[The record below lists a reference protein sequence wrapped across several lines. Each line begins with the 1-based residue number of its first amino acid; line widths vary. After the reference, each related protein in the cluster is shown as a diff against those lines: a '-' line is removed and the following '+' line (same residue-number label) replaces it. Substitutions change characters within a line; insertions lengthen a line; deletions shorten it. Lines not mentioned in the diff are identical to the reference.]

1 MMDNI
6 RAKIFIEADEAG
18 TKVEVNG
25 TPAIIMFF
33 LGQVMIDL
41 SKTSG
46 IPLEDIREM
55 LEKSIQAWSED

>member
-1 MMDNI
+1 MDNM

-25 TPAIIMFF
+25 TPSIIMFF
-33 LGQVMIDL
+33 LGQVIVDI
-41 SKTSG
+41 SKTSD

-55 LEKSIQAWSED
+55 LAKSIQVWSEE

>member
-1 MMDNI
+1 MDNM

-18 TKVEVNG
+18 AKVEVNG

-33 LGQVMIDL
+33 LGQVMVDL

-46 IPLEDIREM
+46 IPLEDMCEM
-55 LEKSIQAWSED
+55 LVKSIQVWSED

>member
-1 MMDNI
+1 MDNM

-33 LGQVMIDL
+33 LGQVMVDL
-41 SKTSG
+41 SKTSN
-46 IPLEDIREM
+46 IPLEDMCEM
-55 LEKSIQAWSED
+55 LVKSIQVWS

>member
-1 MMDNI
+1 MDNM

-25 TPAIIMFF
+25 APSIIMFF
-33 LGQVMIDL
+33 LGQVIVDM

-46 IPLEDIREM
+46 VPLEDMREM
-55 LEKSIQAWSED
+55 LVKSIQVWSED

>member
-1 MMDNI
+1 MDNI

-25 TPAIIMFF
+25 APSIIMFF
-33 LGQVMIDL
+33 LGQVIVDM
-41 SKTSG
+41 SKTSD

-55 LEKSIQAWSED
+55 LAKSIQVWSED

>member
-1 MMDNI
+1 MDNM

-33 LGQVMIDL
+33 LGQVMVDL
-41 SKTSG
+41 SKTSN
-46 IPLEDIREM
+46 IPLEDMCEM
-55 LEKSIQAWSED
+55 LVKSIQVWSED

>member
-1 MMDNI
+1 MDNM

-33 LGQVMIDL
+33 LGQVIVDI
-41 SKTSG
+41 SKTSD

-55 LEKSIQAWSED
+55 LAKSIQVWSED

>member
-1 MMDNI
+1 MDNM

-33 LGQVMIDL
+33 LGQVMFDL
-41 SKTSG
+41 SKTSN
-46 IPLEDIREM
+46 IPLEDMCEM
-55 LEKSIQAWSED
+55 LVKSIQVWSED

>member
-1 MMDNI
+1 MDNM

-25 TPAIIMFF
+25 TPSIIMFF
-33 LGQVMIDL
+33 LGQVIVDI
-41 SKTSG
+41 SKTSD

>member
-6 RAKIFIEADEAG
+6 RAKILIEADEAG

-33 LGQVMIDL
+33 LGQVMVDL
-41 SKTSG
+41 SKTSN
-46 IPLEDIREM
+46 IPLEDMCEM
-55 LEKSIQAWSED
+55 LVKSIQVWSED

>member
-1 MMDNI
+1 MDNM

-25 TPAIIMFF
+25 APSIIMFF
-33 LGQVMIDL
+33 LGQAIVDI

-55 LEKSIQAWSED
+55 LAKSIQVWSED

>member
-1 MMDNI
+1 MDNM

-18 TKVEVNG
+18 IKVEVNG
-25 TPAIIMFF
+25 APSIIRFF
-33 LGQVMIDL
+33 LGQVIVDM
-41 SKTSG
+41 SKTSD

>member
-33 LGQVMIDL
+33 LGQVMVDL
-41 SKTSG
+41 SKTSN
-46 IPLEDIREM
+46 IPLEDMCEM
-55 LEKSIQAWSED
+55 LVKSIQVWSED

>member
-1 MMDNI
+1 MDNM

-25 TPAIIMFF
+25 TPSIIMFF
-33 LGQVMIDL
+33 LGQVIVDI
-41 SKTSG
+41 SKTSD

-55 LEKSIQAWSED
+55 LAKSIQVWSED

>member
-1 MMDNI
+1 MDNI

-25 TPAIIMFF
+25 APSIIMFF
-33 LGQVMIDL
+33 LGQVIVDI
-41 SKTSG
+41 SKTSD

>member
-1 MMDNI
+1 MDNM

-25 TPAIIMFF
+25 TPSIIMFF
-33 LGQVMIDL
+33 LGQVIVDM
-41 SKTSG
+41 SKTSD

-55 LEKSIQAWSED
+55 LAKSIQVWSED